1 MENHMADLV
10 AEAYTNE
17 FGQTIQPGDE
27 VVYVGTGYGHS
38 TRVNRGK
45 FAGVYYS
52 TGRVYL
58 KDEKGAYIRDEN
70 GNVKLDMKQY
80 VKAVRVD
87 SVSRKTWKY
96 DYKTG
101 KGEYVNQLGCA
112 ILPLKRVYKI
122 DTSLAEMS
130 GKYL

>member
-1 MENHMADLV
+1 MADLV

-27 VVYVGTGYGHS
+27 VVYVGTGYSHS

-52 TGRVYL
+52 TRRVYL
-58 KDEKGAYIRDEN
+58 KDEKGGYLRDEK
-70 GNVKLDMKQY
+70 GNAKFEMKQY

-87 SVSRKTWKY
+87 SVPRKTWKY
-96 DYKTG
+96 DYTTKTG
-101 KGEYVNQLGCA
+101 QHVDHLGCA
-112 ILPLKRVYKI
+112 ILPRKRVYKI
-122 DTSLAEMS
+122 EMPLAEMS
-130 GKYL
+130 GKHL